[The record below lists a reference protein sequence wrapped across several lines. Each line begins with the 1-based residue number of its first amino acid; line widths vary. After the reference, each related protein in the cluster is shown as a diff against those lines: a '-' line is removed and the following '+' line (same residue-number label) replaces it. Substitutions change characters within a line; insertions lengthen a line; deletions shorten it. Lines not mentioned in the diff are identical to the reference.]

1 MMRIGIRKVIHFNK
15 PSKMKKTVLLVIVIT
30 LFASCAVSSTAYYQ
44 KSAIKQTNCSY
55 KIR

>member
-1 MMRIGIRKVIHFNK
+1 
-15 PSKMKKTVLLVIVIT
+15 MKKTICFVAIIT
-30 LFASCAVSSTAYYQ
+30 LFFSSCMVSKTSYYQ

>member
-1 MMRIGIRKVIHFNK
+1 
-15 PSKMKKTVLLVIVIT
+15 MKKTVLLVIVIT
-30 LFASCAVSSTAYYQ
+30 LFSSCMVSKVDHYQ